1 MEGTLYRIIRLARYR
16 FLLIAGLLPYV
27 LGAGVAFYYV
37 KRFDF
42 FLFATGLIG
51 LLFVL
56 IGVEAFNEYF
66 DWRLGTDRVFQLN
79 PVPVTKKKFVFGLGA
94 FFVAF
99 IVAVFLT
106 LELGVAIIILAGIG
120 FFCAF
125 SYLGPPLKFA
135 YRGLGELIIALAY
148 GPFMVMGSYY
158 VQSQRIDPLPLL
170 ASVFPALLLYEIAIL
185 NEVPDYFQDR
195 IVGKRNI
202 CVRIGQKNVVKLYGM
217 IQALFYIVL
226 FAGLFWG
233 KLPRLA
239 WLVLICL
246 PIFTI
251 SYNTGMKTYENPR
264 QFTSAIKYMMIHYLL
279 VLCIL
284 ITGYT
289 LHI

>member
-27 LGAGVAFYYV
+27 LGTGVAFYYV

-42 FLFATGLIG
+42 FLFATGLLG

-56 IGVEAFNEYF
+56 IGVEGFNEFF
-66 DWRLGTDRVFQLN
+66 DWHLGTDRVFQLDTK
-79 PVPVTKKKFVFGLGA
+79 PVTKKTLILSLGA

-99 IVAVFLT
+99 IIAIFLT
-106 LELGVAIIILAGIG
+106 LELGVAIIIFAFIG

-125 SYLGPPLKFA
+125 SYLGPPFKFA

-170 ASVFPALLLYEIAIL
+170 VSVFPALLLYQIAIL

-217 IQALFYIVL
+217 IQVLFYVIL
-226 FAGLFWG
+226 LAGLLLG

-246 PIFTI
+246 PIFTM
-251 SYNTGMKTYENPR
+251 SYRTGMKTYENPR
-264 QFTSAIKYMMIHYLL
+264 KFYGAVKYMIIHYVL
-279 VLCIL
+279 VLGIL
-284 ITGYT
+284 ITSYV
-289 LHI
+289 LHV